1 MLNYEE
7 IIKKKLVLVKKIEYI
22 PSENE
27 VKYNEKEKKG

>member
-1 MLNYEE
+1 MLYGININEDDDE
-7 IIKKKLVLVKKIEYI
+7 HDIEYI